1 MTLRKGQSRH
11 GLLAACF
18 VLVSLCPFLIQ
29 IPCVAANT
37 LPLSDQR
44 ASARSVLQPLA
55 SKPVPQ
61 PDTAQVGTAHSLIE
75 HALARMSKAWERRP
89 VRYPLLQQDPHCLTL
104 SPCALL
110 CCSPVSPP
118 PSPAPE
124 VPAPAPVAAED
135 EAAESND
142 AASLAPAPAPES
154 AGFVMQESLTTG
166 TEQAGQDIALAVP
179 EPVDAPAASSAA
191 TASSG
196 QVRRRGLGL
205 VPGRGRDGTCLAA
218 RGLGAAAFEIF

>member
-1 MTLRKGQSRH
+1 
-11 GLLAACF
+11 
-18 VLVSLCPFLIQ
+18 
-29 IPCVAANT
+29 
-37 LPLSDQR
+37 
-44 ASARSVLQPLA
+44 
-55 SKPVPQ
+55 
-61 PDTAQVGTAHSLIE
+61 
-75 HALARMSKAWERRP
+75 MSKAWERRP

-118 PSPAPE
+118 PSPASE

-205 VPGRGRDGTCLAA
+205 VPVRGRDGLMPCGTRPGRGCFRDILSFQRTLLANFLCRWTCNCPPSGVCCRPGPCWPLHW
-218 RGLGAAAFEIF
+218 RHWRQPCSHSSSGSQDHRLRTCFPLFFSSLILFS